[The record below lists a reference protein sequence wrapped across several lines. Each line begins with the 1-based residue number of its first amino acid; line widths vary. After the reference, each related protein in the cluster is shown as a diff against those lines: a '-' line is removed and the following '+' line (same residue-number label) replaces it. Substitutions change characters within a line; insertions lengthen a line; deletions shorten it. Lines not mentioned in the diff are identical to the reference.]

1 MLKNN
6 KRPFMTVPEISGEF
20 GFPVST
26 LKTLISQGAFPVM
39 KVGRNTYVMREAFL
53 SYLSSL
59 SASSLSTN
67 SLSASSG
74 NSLSASSGNSL
85 STSSGNSLS
94 ASSGN
99 SLSASSGNSF
109 STIHVENENRENGE
123 NGENGENVAS
133 CGEVID

>member
-6 KRPFMTVPEISGEF
+6 NRPFMTVPEISEEF

-26 LKTLISQGAFPVM
+26 LKTLINQGAFPVM

-59 SASSLSTN
+59 SASSLAT
-67 SLSASSG
+67 
-74 NSLSASSGNSL
+74 
-85 STSSGNSLS
+85 
-94 ASSGN
+94 N

-109 STIHVENENRENGE
+109 STTHVENENGGVVGNGG
-123 NGENGENVAS
+123 NGANGM
-133 CGEVID
+133 EVIE

>member
-74 NSLSASSGNSL
+74 NSLS
-85 STSSGNSLS
+85 TSSGNSLS

-123 NGENGENVAS
+123 NGENVAS
-133 CGEVID
+133 CGEVIE